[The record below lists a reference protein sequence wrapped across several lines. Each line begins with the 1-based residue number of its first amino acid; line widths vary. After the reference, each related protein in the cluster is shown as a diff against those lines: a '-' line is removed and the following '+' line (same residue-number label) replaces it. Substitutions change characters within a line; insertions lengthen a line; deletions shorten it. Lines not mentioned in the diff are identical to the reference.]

1 MSVLDSK
8 NRPLGNLE
16 DNPTIWLAAIALL
29 PMVIISLLGWQYS
42 SHLDGIAPIDLTN
55 FRAFRVM
62 ILDLVRTPGRLGD
75 SWIPMQHALN
85 VLNGEQAERLYDS
98 LFFAQKVRFQYPPTS
113 LLPLE
118 LLSMFGIRSVGNLNQ
133 FNFVVFCLNAVG
145 VGVVAWLLFRSG
157 STRRNENCAPSTTCP
172 DFDAAAIAVVATISG
187 FLFYPLVR
195 AQVLGQIQIW
205 IDALFTLTIIFWLLD
220 KRLLAGICIGLACA
234 IKPQFALLFIWGLI
248 SRQAAFSIG
257 ILISI
262 VPIVVISLVRYGLHN
277 NLAYLEVLS
286 FLSRHGES
294 FFANNSINGI
304 LNGYF
309 SPSDQH
315 IWDSSNFTPYVSI
328 VYIGTLVAA
337 VTTTCLIVILPLLFR
352 RANCVLG
359 SFGAAS
365 ICTVIG
371 SPVAWEH
378 HYGILVPIYLITL
391 KAASAVANQQQR
403 RLAFAALSVS
413 WILVADL
420 IPFTLLLAHTPFS
433 FLQANFFLGALVLLL
448 VLLTL
453 PPHERQQSELRLE
466 AA

>member
-8 NRPLGNLE
+8 NRSLGNLE
-16 DNPTIWLAAIALL
+16 DKPTIWLAAIALL
-29 PMVIISLLGWQYS
+29 PIVIISLLGWQYS

-62 ILDLVRTPGRLGD
+62 IFDLVRTPGRLGD

-157 STRRNENCAPSTTCP
+157 STRRNESCARSTTGP

-262 VPIVVISLVRYGLHN
+262 VPIVVISAGSLR
-277 NLAYLEVLS
+277 
-286 FLSRHGES
+286 
-294 FFANNSINGI
+294 
-304 LNGYF
+304 
-309 SPSDQH
+309 
-315 IWDSSNFTPYVSI
+315 
-328 VYIGTLVAA
+328 AA
-337 VTTTCLIVILPLLFR
+337 
-352 RANCVLG
+352 
-359 SFGAAS
+359 
-365 ICTVIG
+365 
-371 SPVAWEH
+371 
-378 HYGILVPIYLITL
+378 
-391 KAASAVANQQQR
+391 Q
-403 RLAFAALSVS
+403 
-413 WILVADL
+413 
-420 IPFTLLLAHTPFS
+420 
-433 FLQANFFLGALVLLL
+433 
-448 VLLTL
+448 
-453 PPHERQQSELRLE
+453 
-466 AA
+466 